1 MKLNL
6 RVIVKQINKRLVLF
20 LLYTIV
26 MKQLAD
32 IRNEYT
38 KGILSRNKLNENP
51 FKQFNAWMSEA
62 LNARCN
68 EPTAVTLATVDQG
81 NMPNCRI
88 VLLKDVCD
96 GGFVFFTN
104 YNSKKGQEMAND
116 AKAALNFFWPELE
129 RQVRIR
135 GTIEKVTAQ
144 KSDEYFQSRPRE
156 SQLGAWA
163 SDQSEI
169 VENSDVLTTNYLQL
183 ESKYEDNVIPRPKY
197 WGGYLLIA
205 ESIEFWQGRANRMHD
220 RFQYVLHGDSWSVN
234 QLAP

>member
-1 MKLNL
+1 
-6 RVIVKQINKRLVLF
+6 
-20 LLYTIV
+20 

-38 KGILSRNKLNENP
+38 RGILSEKALNSNP
-51 FKQFNAWMSEA
+51 FKQFDSWMNEA
-62 LNARCN
+62 LQAKCN
-68 EPTAVTLATVDQG
+68 QPTAVTLATVDHE

-104 YNSKKGQEMAND
+104 YNSKKGREMDND

-135 GTIEKVTAQ
+135 GTIEMVSSQ

-163 SDQSEI
+163 SNQSEI
-169 VENSDVLTTNYLQL
+169 VENSDELATNYLEL
-183 ESKYEDNVIPRPKY
+183 KSKYEDRVIPRPGH
-197 WGGYLLIA
+197 WGGYIVKA
-205 ESIEFWQGRANRMHD
+205 VSIEFWQGRENRMHD
-220 RFQYVLHGDSWSVN
+220 RFQYYLQGSKWSIS